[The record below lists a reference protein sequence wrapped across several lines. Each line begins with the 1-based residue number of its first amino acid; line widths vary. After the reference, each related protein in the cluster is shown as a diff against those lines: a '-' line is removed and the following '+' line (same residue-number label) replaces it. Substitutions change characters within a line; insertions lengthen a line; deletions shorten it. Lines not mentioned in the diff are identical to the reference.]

1 MLVFAQHGLKG
12 AMTCRVVDV
21 LERSSSVAVLLTATL
36 QRDLKGIGPAQRQ
49 WSLALVKVG
58 SVNVI
63 SLEVCCE
70 LYVHLGHIWQCICL

>member
-1 MLVFAQHGLKG
+1 MQSRGCVRKELVGG
-12 AMTCRVVDV
+12 RITD
-21 LERSSSVAVLLTATL
+21 ATL